1 MVRVMMAAALA
12 MTLAACGG
20 EASKGYAGGADASME
35 TATAAA
41 PPMVTMAESYSFQ
54 TPPPMDVQ
62 LPPEPGQGDA
72 PANPDGARLMSYR
85 YAWTFSVPTEG
96 MSGLQAAHKKLCEDA
111 GPANCYVTGSQ
122 LEGIGDGEGAYGGL
136 SMRATEAWMRQ
147 FEQGVGEGLKP
158 FSASIYSTGRDSE
171 DLTTQIV
178 DHEARLRSMIA
189 HRDAL
194 QKMLDDKPGR
204 LSDLLEIQKA
214 LAEAQ
219 GNIDSSQSL
228 IAALRLR
235 VSMSVV
241 DFSYRPELGAA
252 SNSMWRPITDAFGDF
267 GPAFAR
273 TIAAIIEFVAVI
285 LPVVVIGGLLVW
297 LGLTVFRW
305 RGWKRAIKPPV
316 STAKSGS

>member
-1 MVRVMMAAALA
+1 MVRVMMVAALA

-20 EASKGYAGGADASME
+20 ETSKGYAGGYDAAPEM
-35 TATAAA
+35 AAA
-41 PPMVTMAESYSFQ
+41 SAPMVTMAESYSFQ
-54 TPPPMDVQ
+54 APPPMDVQ
-62 LPPEPGQGDA
+62 LPPEPGQGGA
-72 PANPDGARLMSYR
+72 PANPDGGRLMSYR
-85 YAWTFSVPTEG
+85 YAWTFSVPTEN

-111 GPANCYVTGSQ
+111 GPANCYVTSSELQ
-122 LEGIGDGEGAYGGL
+122 GIGEGEGAYGNL
-136 SMRATEAWMRQ
+136 SMRATETWMRN
-147 FEQGVGEGLKP
+147 FEKGVGDGLKP
-158 FSASIYSTGRDSE
+158 FGGSIYSTGRDSE

-178 DHEARLRSMIA
+178 DHEARLRSMIS

-194 QKMLDDKPGR
+194 QKMIDDKPGR

-297 LGLTVFRW
+297 LALVVFRW
-305 RGWKRAIKPPV
+305 RGRKRAIKPPV

>member
-1 MVRVMMAAALA
+1 MVRVMMAATLA
-12 MTLAACGG
+12 MALGACSG
-20 EASKGYAGGADASME
+20 ETSKGYAGGYDAAPEM
-35 TATAAA
+35 ATAAA
-41 PPMVTMAESYSFQ
+41 PMAPVMEEYAPQ
-54 TPPPMDVQ
+54 DVMLQPAPGNGGTPV
-62 LPPEPGQGDA
+62 
-72 PANPDGARLMSYR
+72 NPDGGRLMSYR
-85 YAWTFSVPTEG
+85 YAWQFSVPTEN

-122 LEGIGDGEGAYGGL
+122 LEGIGNAEGAYGQL
-136 SMRATEAWMRQ
+136 SMRATETWMRA
-147 FEQGVGEGLKP
+147 FEKGVGEGLKP
-158 FSASIYSTGRDSE
+158 FGGSIYSTGRDSE

-214 LAEAQ
+214 LAESQ
-219 GNIDSSQSL
+219 GNIDASQSL
-228 IAALRLR
+228 LAALRLR

-241 DFSYRPELGAA
+241 DFSYRAELGAV

-267 GPAFAR
+267 GPSFAR
-273 TIAAIIEFVAVI
+273 TIAGIIEFVAII
-285 LPVVVIGGLLVW
+285 LPVAIIVGLIIW

-305 RGWKRAIKPPV
+305 RGRKRGIKPPV
-316 STAKSGS
+316 STAKTGS